1 VSDRTTLRGYSKT
14 DIRQV
19 KHLTACPF
27 FIIEVVMGL
36 SRRVAPLPFAVP
48 VPVLLENTTL
58 LLSASEI
65 LLEWS

>member
-1 VSDRTTLRGYSKT
+1 MFIVR
-14 DIRQV
+14 V

-27 FIIEVVMGL
+27 FIIDCHGL
-36 SRRVAPLPFAVP
+36 SASGKPLPFAVP

-58 LLSASEI
+58 LLSAPEI